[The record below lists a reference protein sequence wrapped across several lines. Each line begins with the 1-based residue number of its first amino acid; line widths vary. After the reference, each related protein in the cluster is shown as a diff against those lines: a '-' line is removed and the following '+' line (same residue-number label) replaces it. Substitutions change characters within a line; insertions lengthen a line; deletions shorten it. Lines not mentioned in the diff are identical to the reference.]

1 MKYMI
6 HTCPERLWYVREY
19 LIPSMQSQGISNIE
33 IWNDIERKGNLQSF
47 VESMKECG
55 KRAGATWHL
64 QDDVVISSDFAQK
77 TKMHNNGIV
86 CGFCNEK
93 FGPNISLH
101 GSVPEQFMWNSFQCI
116 RIPNETAKAFYEW
129 FTAYAVNEKRFR
141 GWILQRKFD
150 DSFFQN
156 FVLEH
161 YEGVVTNLK
170 PNIVDHVDFLIG
182 GSVIN
187 KARNHQSRA
196 AYFDGPEVEQLENEL
211 AKRRS

>member
-1 MKYMI
+1 MYMI
-6 HTCPERLWYVREY
+6 HTCPERLWYVRDY

-47 VESMKECG
+47 VDSMKECG
-55 KRAGATWHL
+55 RRAGGTWHL
-64 QDDVVISSDFAQK
+64 QDDVVISSDFAK
-77 TKMHNNGIV
+77 VTKMNCHGIV
-86 CGFCNEK
+86 CGYCNDK
-93 FGPNISLH
+93 FGPNIALF
-101 GSVPEQFMWNSFQCI
+101 GNVPVQFMWNSFPCI

-129 FTAYAVNEKRFR
+129 FTNDAMNDKTNR
-141 GWILQRKFD
+141 GRILQRKFD
-150 DSFFQN
+150 DSFFQI
-156 FVLEH
+156 FVIEH
-161 YEGVVTNLK
+161 YEGLVTNLK